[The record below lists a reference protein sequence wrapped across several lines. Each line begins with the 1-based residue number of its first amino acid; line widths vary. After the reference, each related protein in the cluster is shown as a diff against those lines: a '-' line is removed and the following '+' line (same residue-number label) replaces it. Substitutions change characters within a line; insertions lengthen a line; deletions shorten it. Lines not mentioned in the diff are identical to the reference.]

1 MTETNDRAARFLELH
16 RKGAPLLLANAWDRG
31 SAKLLASLG
40 FEALATTS
48 AGHAGTLGKRDGRVT
63 RDEALAHSQELVA
76 ATPLPVNADLENC
89 FADAPA
95 DVAET
100 IRLAGE
106 TGLAGASIEDY
117 SRHPDDGIYPAA
129 LAAKRVEAAAN
140 AARDADLLLTARCE
154 NHLRGVLDLKDT
166 IARLQAYEAAGAQ
179 VLYAPGLTD
188 LDQIREVVDSVEA
201 PVNVLCMPGGPNV
214 ADLASAGV
222 ARISVGSAF
231 YSVTM
236 NALAT
241 AGREWREQGTHDF
254 WQAAIGGIAATTQ
267 AFEDS

>member
-1 MTETNDRAARFLELH
+1 MERGLASRGGSLP
-16 RKGAPLLLANAWDRG
+16 RGAPPYQCSDRICAPC
-31 SAKLLASLG
+31 SASHHERRKATQPRRS
-40 FEALATTS
+40 FEVRS
-48 AGHAGTLGKRDGRVT
+48 G
-63 RDEALAHSQELVA
+63 
-76 ATPLPVNADLENC
+76 
-89 FADAPA
+89 
-95 DVAET
+95 
-100 IRLAGE
+100 
-106 TGLAGASIEDY
+106 
-117 SRHPDDGIYPAA
+117 
-129 LAAKRVEAAAN
+129 VEEHL
-140 AARDADLLLTARCE
+140 D
-154 NHLRGVLDLKDT
+154 HLRGVLDLKDT

-254 WQAAIGGIAATTQ
+254 WKAAIGGIAATTP